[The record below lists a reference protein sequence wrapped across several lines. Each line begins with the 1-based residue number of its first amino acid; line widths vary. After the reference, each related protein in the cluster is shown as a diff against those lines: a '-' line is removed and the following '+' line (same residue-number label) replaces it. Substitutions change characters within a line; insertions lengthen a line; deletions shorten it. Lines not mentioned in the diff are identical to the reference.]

1 MKTFIRFLF
10 PVFFLLGAQLSLGQQ
25 DSWTINFKNADISQF
40 IDEIATMTGRTI
52 VLEPRVAGSVT
63 VSSDQP
69 LDSNGVWNV
78 FRAVM
83 RAHSFEVV
91 QTDGIYT
98 VISTAIARTFGGTR
112 EGLSPDR
119 DNQLVTEVVHLTHVS
134 SVEIVKLA
142 RNISPNYGHL
152 AASQSPNVVI
162 ITDYADNARAIVDL
176 IHDLDQP
183 AEVELKVIKLQETL
197 VVDMA
202 DMLETLDIGVGTG
215 DSLRVLANENSN
227 SLVLRGSPHEVSEI
241 EKVVH
246 ALDIASDQRGNTR
259 VFYLRFAEATAI
271 ADLIKE
277 IVPEGTGG
285 ADGSGTGS
293 ADTGKVS
300 ADEKQNAIVVHG
312 NQAFITDVEE
322 LIRQLDIRRAQAL
335 IEAAVVEITVSDSD
349 NLSIEFGVADNASD
363 RTPVAT
369 TSVGGLLTTVFQRLQ
384 DAQSND
390 NEVRASDALAAVNT
404 PAISIAK
411 LDPTGISFG
420 AIMNALS
427 TQTEANFLSTPHIT
441 AVDNAQS
448 EIIVGQEI
456 PIRTGSIH
464 FQNTD
469 AGLPRTQTARKKI
482 GVELKVTPFINHD
495 GTIRMEVE
503 QKVEN
508 VLNPELGIG
517 DSGFADVVTSVRE
530 IKTEVIAEN
539 RQTIVLG
546 GLLGEDETSTL
557 RKVPGL
563 GSIPLIGR
571 LFQSKSKTKSR
582 RHLLVF
588 IRPTV
593 LESPSEILAENQRKF
608 RPIWEV
614 SLDGTRK
621 QEGDES
627 VREPPPL
634 EAIFDGKQN

>member
-1 MKTFIRFLF
+1 MKTLIRFLL
-10 PVFFLLGAQLSLGQQ
+10 PAFFLLLTHLALGQQ
-25 DSWTINFKNADISQF
+25 DSWTINFKNADITQF
-40 IDEIATMTGRTI
+40 IDEIASMTGRTI
-52 VLEPRVAGSVT
+52 VIEPRVAGSVT
-63 VSSDQP
+63 VSSDQQ
-69 LDSNGVWNV
+69 LDSDGVWSV

-83 RAHSFEVV
+83 RAHGFEVV
-91 QTDGIYT
+91 QTDGIYS

-112 EGLSPDR
+112 EGLSAER

-152 AASQSPNVVI
+152 AASQDPNVVI

-176 IHDLDQP
+176 IRDLDQP
-183 AEVELKVIKLQETL
+183 KQIDLKVIKLQETL
-197 VVDMA
+197 VVDMVE
-202 DMLETLDIGVGTG
+202 MLETLDIGGSTG

-227 SLVLRGSPHEVSEI
+227 SLVLRGLPHDVMEI
-241 EKVVH
+241 EEVVR
-246 ALDIASDQRGNTR
+246 ALDLKSDQRGNTR
-259 VFYLRFAEATAI
+259 VFYLRFAEAAEI
-271 ADLIKE
+271 AELISE

-285 ADGSGTGS
+285 TEGGTRQS
-293 ADTGKVS
+293 ETGKVS

-312 NQAFITDVEE
+312 NQSFITDVEE
-322 LIRQLDIRRAQAL
+322 LIKQLDIRRAQAL
-335 IEAAVVEITVSDSD
+335 IEAAVVEITVSDTD

-384 DAQSND
+384 DAQSSND
-390 NEVRASDALAAVNT
+390 EIRASDALAAVSS
-404 PAISIAK
+404 PAISVAK

-420 AIMNALS
+420 AIMTALS
-427 TQTEANFLSTPHIT
+427 TQTEANFLSTPHLT
-441 AVDNAQS
+441 AVDNAESQ
-448 EIIVGQEI
+448 IIVGQEI

-469 AGLPRTQTARKKI
+469 AGLPRTRTARKKI

-508 VLNPELGIG
+508 VVNPDLGIG
-517 DSGFADVVTSVRE
+517 DAGFADVVTSLRE

-546 GLLGEDETSTL
+546 GLLGEDETNSI

-593 LESPSEILAENQRKF
+593 LESPDEILAENQRKF

-614 SLDGTRK
+614 SLDGSRA
-621 QEGDES
+621 QEGDQT
-627 VREPPPL
+627 VKKPPPL
-634 EAIFDGKQN
+634 DAFFDGKQK

>member
-1 MKTFIRFLF
+1 MKTLIRFLL
-10 PVFFLLGAQLSLGQQ
+10 PAFFLLLTHLALGQQ
-25 DSWTINFKNADISQF
+25 DSWTINFKNADITQF
-40 IDEIATMTGRTI
+40 IDEIASMTGRTI
-52 VLEPRVAGSVT
+52 VIEPRVAGSVT
-63 VSSDQP
+63 VSSDQQ
-69 LDSNGVWNV
+69 LDSDGVWSV

-83 RAHSFEVV
+83 RAHGFEVV
-91 QTDGIYT
+91 QTDGIYS

-112 EGLSPDR
+112 EGLSAER

-152 AASQSPNVVI
+152 AASQDPNVVI

-176 IHDLDQP
+176 IRDLDQP
-183 AEVELKVIKLQETL
+183 KQIDLKVIKLQETL
-197 VVDMA
+197 VVDMVE
-202 DMLETLDIGVGTG
+202 MLETLDIGGSTG

-227 SLVLRGSPHEVSEI
+227 SLVLRGLAHDVMEI
-241 EKVVH
+241 EEVVR
-246 ALDIASDQRGNTR
+246 ALDLKSDQRGNTR
-259 VFYLRFAEATAI
+259 VFYLRFAEAAEI
-271 ADLIKE
+271 AELISE

-285 ADGSGTGS
+285 TEGGTRQS
-293 ADTGKVS
+293 ETGKVS

-312 NQAFITDVEE
+312 NQSFITDVEE
-322 LIRQLDIRRAQAL
+322 LIKQLDIRRAQAL
-335 IEAAVVEITVSDSD
+335 IEAAVVEITVSDTD

-384 DAQSND
+384 DAQSSND
-390 NEVRASDALAAVNT
+390 EIRASDALAAVSS
-404 PAISIAK
+404 PAISVAK

-420 AIMNALS
+420 AIMTALS
-427 TQTEANFLSTPHIT
+427 TQTEANFLSTPHLT
-441 AVDNAQS
+441 AVDNAESQ
-448 EIIVGQEI
+448 IIVGQEI

-469 AGLPRTQTARKKI
+469 AGLPRTRTARKKI

-508 VLNPELGIG
+508 VVNPDLGIG
-517 DSGFADVVTSVRE
+517 DAGFADVVTSLRE

-546 GLLGEDETSTL
+546 GLLSEDETNSI

-593 LESPSEILAENQRKF
+593 LESPDEILAENQRKF

-614 SLDGTRK
+614 SLDGSRA
-621 QEGDES
+621 QEGDQT
-627 VREPPPL
+627 VKEPPPL
-634 EAIFDGKQN
+634 DAFFDGKQK

>member
-1 MKTFIRFLF
+1 MKTLIRFLL
-10 PVFFLLGAQLSLGQQ
+10 PAFFLLLTQLALGQQ
-25 DSWTINFKNADISQF
+25 DSWTINFKNADITQF
-40 IDEIATMTGRTI
+40 IDEIASMTGRTI
-52 VLEPRVAGSVT
+52 VIEPRVAGSVT
-63 VSSDQP
+63 VSSDQQ
-69 LDSNGVWNV
+69 LDSDGVWSV

-83 RAHSFEVV
+83 RAHGFEVV
-91 QTDGIYT
+91 QTDGIYS

-112 EGLSPDR
+112 EGLSSER

-152 AASQSPNVVI
+152 AASQDPNVVI
-162 ITDYADNARAIVDL
+162 ITDYADNTRAIVDL
-176 IHDLDQP
+176 IRDLDQP
-183 AEVELKVIKLQETL
+183 KQVDLKVIKLQETL
-197 VVDMA
+197 VVDMVE
-202 DMLETLDIGVGTG
+202 MLETLDIGGGTG

-227 SLVLRGSPHEVSEI
+227 SLVLRGLPQDVAEI
-241 EKVVH
+241 EEVVR
-246 ALDIASDQRGNTR
+246 ALDLESDQRGNTR
-259 VFYLRFAEATAI
+259 VFYLRFAEAAEI
-271 ADLIKE
+271 AELITE

-285 ADGSGTGS
+285 TDGGTNPS
-293 ADTGKVS
+293 DTGKVS

-312 NQAFITDVEE
+312 NQSFITDVEE
-322 LIRQLDIRRAQAL
+322 LINQLDIRRAQAL
-335 IEAAVVEITVSDSD
+335 IEAAVVEITVSDTD

-363 RTPVAT
+363 RTPAAT

-384 DAQSND
+384 DAQSNN
-390 NEVRASDALAAVNT
+390 NEIRASDALAAVST
-404 PAISIAK
+404 PTISVAK

-420 AIMNALS
+420 AIMTALS
-427 TQTEANFLSTPHIT
+427 TQTEANFLSTPHLT
-441 AVDNAQS
+441 AVDNAESQ
-448 EIIVGQEI
+448 IIVGQEI

-469 AGLPRTQTARKKI
+469 AGLPRTRTARKKI

-508 VLNPELGIG
+508 VVNPDLGIG
-517 DSGFADVVTSVRE
+517 DAGFADVVTSLRE

-546 GLLGEDETSTL
+546 GLLGEDETNSI

-614 SLDGTRK
+614 SLDGSRA
-621 QEGDES
+621 QEGDQT
-627 VREPPPL
+627 VKEPPPL
-634 EAIFDGKQN
+634 DAFFDGKQK

>member
-1 MKTFIRFLF
+1 MKTLTRFLL
-10 PVFFLLGAQLSLGQQ
+10 PAFFLLFTQLAFGQQ
-25 DSWTINFKNADISQF
+25 DSWTINFKNADITQF
-40 IDEIATMTGRTI
+40 IDEIASMTGRTI
-52 VLEPRVAGSVT
+52 VIEPRVAGSVT
-63 VSSDQP
+63 VSSDQQ
-69 LDSNGVWNV
+69 LDSDGVWSV

-83 RAHSFEVV
+83 RAHGFEVV
-91 QTDGIYT
+91 QTDGIYS

-112 EGLSPDR
+112 EGLSAER

-152 AASQSPNVVI
+152 AASQDPNVVI

-176 IHDLDQP
+176 IRDLDQP
-183 AEVELKVIKLQETL
+183 KQVDLKVIKLQETL
-197 VVDMA
+197 VVDMVE
-202 DMLETLDIGVGTG
+202 MLETLDIGGGTG

-227 SLVLRGSPHEVSEI
+227 SLVLRGLPQDVAEI
-241 EKVVH
+241 EEVVR
-246 ALDIASDQRGNTR
+246 ALDLESDQRGNTR
-259 VFYLRFAEATAI
+259 VFYLRFADAAEI
-271 ADLIKE
+271 AELITE

-285 ADGSGTGS
+285 TEGGTRQS
-293 ADTGKVS
+293 ETGKVS

-312 NQAFITDVEE
+312 NQSFITDVEE
-322 LIRQLDIRRAQAL
+322 LIKQLDIRRAQAL
-335 IEAAVVEITVSDSD
+335 IEAAVVEITVSDTD

-384 DAQSND
+384 DSQSN
-390 NEVRASDALAAVNT
+390 NSEIRASDALAAVST
-404 PAISIAK
+404 PAISVAK

-420 AIMNALS
+420 AIMTALS
-427 TQTEANFLSTPHIT
+427 TQTEANFLSTPHLT
-441 AVDNAQS
+441 AVDNAESQ
-448 EIIVGQEI
+448 IIVGQEI

-469 AGLPRTQTARKKI
+469 AGLPRTRTARKKI

-508 VLNPELGIG
+508 VVNPDLGIG
-517 DSGFADVVTSVRE
+517 DAGFADVVTSLRE

-546 GLLGEDETSTL
+546 GLLGEDETNSI

-571 LFQSKSKTKSR
+571 LFQSRSKTKSR

-593 LESPSEILAENQRKF
+593 LESPGEILAENQRKF

-614 SLDGTRK
+614 SLDGSRA
-621 QEGDES
+621 QEGDQT
-627 VREPPPL
+627 VKEPPPL
-634 EAIFDGKQN
+634 DAFFDGKQK

>member
-1 MKTFIRFLF
+1 MKTLIRFLF
-10 PVFFLLGAQLSLGQQ
+10 PVFFLLGAQLALGQQ

-40 IDEIATMTGRTI
+40 VDEIATMTGRTI

-69 LDSNGVWNV
+69 LDSSGVWNV

-112 EGLSPDR
+112 EGLSPDG

-162 ITDYADNARAIVDL
+162 ITDYADNAKAIVDL
-176 IHDLDQP
+176 IYDLDQP

-202 DMLETLDIGVGTG
+202 DMLETLDVGTG
-215 DSLRVLANENSN
+215 TGESLRVLANENSN
-227 SLVLRGSPHEVSEI
+227 SLVLRGSPHDVAEI
-241 EKVVH
+241 EKVVL
-246 ALDIASDQRGNTR
+246 ALDLTSDQRSNTR
-259 VFYLRFAEATAI
+259 VFYLRFAEAKEI
-271 ADLIKE
+271 AELIRE

-285 ADGSGTGS
+285 ADGGGTGS
-293 ADTGKVS
+293 SDTRRVS

-349 NLSIEFGVADNASD
+349 NLSIEFGIADNASD
-363 RTPVAT
+363 RSPVAT

-384 DAQSND
+384 DARTDD
-390 NEVRASDALAAVNT
+390 NEARASDALGAVNT
-404 PAISIAK
+404 PAISVAK
-411 LDPTGISFG
+411 LDPTGVSFG

-546 GLLGEDETSTL
+546 GLLGEDETSTI

-563 GSIPLIGR
+563 ASIPLIGR

-614 SLDGTRK
+614 SLDGTHE

-634 EAIFDGKQN
+634 DTIFDGKQH